1 MYWVCWGCLFILLGL
16 SFYILADT
24 FFVSRALGADG
35 LTALNLAIPVYSF
48 INGSGLMLGI
58 GGGTKYSILRSQ
70 KNKVKA
76 NQAFTNAVVLTG
88 IVAGIFCLLG
98 IFCSGPMVRML
109 GANESVFQMTK
120 TYLQVILLFAPM
132 FMANN
137 LLLCFVRNDGNPH
150 LAMAAMI
157 CGSLSNIILD
167 YIFIFPLGMGL
178 FGAAFATG
186 LAPVISILILSP
198 YLINKRNQF
207 HLKKCRLSA
216 NLLLDIFS
224 SGLPSLITEVSSG
237 IVIIVF
243 NMILLRIAG
252 NIGVAAY
259 GVIANLSL
267 VVMAV
272 YTGIAQGIQP
282 VLSSNYGAGNHKNVT
297 AILRYAVTA
306 VIVIS
311 ACVYVMAVYTGIAQ
325 GIQPVLSSNYGAG
338 NHKNVTAILRY
349 AVTAVIVI
357 SACVYLCIFFGAEP
371 ITRVFNSNHNK
382 TLQDIAAAGLKIYFT
397 ASVFAGFNVVAA
409 VYFTS
414 TEYPRP
420 AHIISILRGFVII
433 IPMAFLLSALGG
445 ITGVWAA
452 FPTTELLVSL
462 IGMILLFQFHKV
474 KKEDS

>member
-1 MYWVCWGCLFILLGL
+1 MHKEGIYQMKEMSCFKVFLKYSSLNVLGMLGL

-70 KNKVKA
+70 KNKTKA
-76 NQAFTNAVVLTG
+76 NQVFTNAVVFTG
-88 IVAGIFCLLG
+88 IIAGIFFLLG

-198 YLINKRNQF
+198 YLINKKNQF

-311 ACVYVMAVYTGIAQ
+311 ACVY
-325 GIQPVLSSNYGAG
+325 
-338 NHKNVTAILRY
+338 
-349 AVTAVIVI
+349 
-357 SACVYLCIFFGAEP
+357 LCIFFGAEP
-371 ITRVFNSNHNK
+371 ITGVFNSSHNK

>member
-1 MYWVCWGCLFILLGL
+1 MKEMSCFKVFLKYSSLNVLGMLGL

-76 NQAFTNAVVLTG
+76 NQAFTNAVVFTG
-88 IVAGIFCLLG
+88 IIAGIFCLLG
-98 IFCSGPMVRML
+98 IFCSGPLVRML

-186 LAPVISILILSP
+186 LAPIISILILSP

-311 ACVYVMAVYTGIAQ
+311 ACVY
-325 GIQPVLSSNYGAG
+325 
-338 NHKNVTAILRY
+338 
-349 AVTAVIVI
+349 
-357 SACVYLCIFFGAEP
+357 LCIFFGAEP
-371 ITRVFNSNHNK
+371 ITGVFNSSHNK

>member
-1 MYWVCWGCLFILLGL
+1 MSCFKVFLKYSSLNVLGMLGL

-76 NQAFTNAVVLTG
+76 NQAFTNAVVFTG
-88 IVAGIFCLLG
+88 IIAGIFCLLG
-98 IFCSGPMVRML
+98 IFCSGPLVRML

-137 LLLCFVRNDGNPH
+137 LLLCFIRNDGNPQ
-150 LAMAAMI
+150 LAMTAMI
-157 CGSLSNIILD
+157 CGSLSNVILD

-311 ACVYVMAVYTGIAQ
+311 ACVY
-325 GIQPVLSSNYGAG
+325 
-338 NHKNVTAILRY
+338 
-349 AVTAVIVI
+349 
-357 SACVYLCIFFGAEP
+357 LCIFFGAEP
-371 ITRVFNSNHNK
+371 ITGVFNSSHNK

-433 IPMAFLLSALGG
+433 IPMAFLLSSLGG

-452 FPTTELLVSL
+452 FPTTELLVGL

>member
-1 MYWVCWGCLFILLGL
+1 MHKEGIYHMKEMSCFKVFLKYSSLNVLGMLGL

-58 GGGTKYSILRSQ
+58 GGGTKYSIVRSQ
-70 KNKVKA
+70 KNKPKA

-311 ACVYVMAVYTGIAQ
+311 ACVY
-325 GIQPVLSSNYGAG
+325 
-338 NHKNVTAILRY
+338 
-349 AVTAVIVI
+349 
-357 SACVYLCIFFGAEP
+357 LCIFFGAEP
-371 ITRVFNSNHNK
+371 ITGVFNSSHNK

-420 AHIISILRGFVII
+420 AHIISILQGFVII

>member
-1 MYWVCWGCLFILLGL
+1 MKEMSCFKVFLKYSSLNVLGMLGL

-58 GGGTKYSILRSQ
+58 GGGTKYSIVRSQ
-70 KNKVKA
+70 KNKPKA

-311 ACVYVMAVYTGIAQ
+311 ACVY
-325 GIQPVLSSNYGAG
+325 
-338 NHKNVTAILRY
+338 
-349 AVTAVIVI
+349 
-357 SACVYLCIFFGAEP
+357 LCIFFGAEP
-371 ITRVFNSNHNK
+371 ITGVFNSSHNK

-420 AHIISILRGFVII
+420 AHIISILQGFVII